1 MTPALDRRAWL
12 RTAAAFGLGLAGAG
26 PAGLVGC
33 DRRRETM
40 RVHLDLSLRPG
51 GAQPSPGLP
60 GLRTLVMDHLECLGG
75 LTVLPWPAPD
85 GPEDS
90 RSRACFLRLAANL
103 GTGTLAL
110 AVEVS
115 YANGMRPA
123 PRASGPL
130 APAAAFEWLT
140 RNLPLRLQAYP
151 SARLCP
157 RDAGT
162 FLPLLAALADE
173 DDATRSQ
180 PILDLGRDLLRRDP
194 DCATS
199 HFLLGNQLYNQ
210 LLLHPLEQE
219 SQWQA
224 FQAYRAGLELM
235 PHHPRGVAGFAQLLA
250 DAGLHRDA
258 FSLLEGALGTHPMVP
273 RLYRSLCYVARTSG
287 LLEVARRALQR
298 VDQLTLGRA
307 EMPSENAY
315 LYLGDLQA
323 FRTTCR
329 AQDMGRDA
337 RIRFYLGYLALAEGD
352 RAGAAAAF
360 QAALAV
366 PGGWYGFEELS
377 ALFLA
382 ALDGRATEAAD
393 RLKALAQKRAALRA
407 PDGEFTFKLAEA
419 AAFLGDR
426 DRAMELGELAFTQGF
441 GCTRWY
447 ERSPLFALARGTA
460 RYEALHQ
467 HLRERQAILESRF
480 PPNRFKL

>member
-33 DRRRETM
+33 DRRRATM

-180 PILDLGRDLLRRDP
+180 PILDLGRDL
-194 DCATS
+194 
-199 HFLLGNQLYNQ
+199 
-210 LLLHPLEQE
+210 
-219 SQWQA
+219 
-224 FQAYRAGLELM
+224 
-235 PHHPRGVAGFAQLLA
+235 
-250 DAGLHRDA
+250 
-258 FSLLEGALGTHPMVP
+258 
-273 RLYRSLCYVARTSG
+273 
-287 LLEVARRALQR
+287 
-298 VDQLTLGRA
+298 
-307 EMPSENAY
+307 
-315 LYLGDLQA
+315 
-323 FRTTCR
+323 
-329 AQDMGRDA
+329 
-337 RIRFYLGYLALAEGD
+337 
-352 RAGAAAAF
+352 
-360 QAALAV
+360 
-366 PGGWYGFEELS
+366 
-377 ALFLA
+377 
-382 ALDGRATEAAD
+382 
-393 RLKALAQKRAALRA
+393 
-407 PDGEFTFKLAEA
+407 
-419 AAFLGDR
+419 
-426 DRAMELGELAFTQGF
+426 
-441 GCTRWY
+441 
-447 ERSPLFALARGTA
+447 
-460 RYEALHQ
+460 
-467 HLRERQAILESRF
+467 
-480 PPNRFKL
+480 